1 MFASSLLLLLLKACT
16 YVGCNPTIGDVV
28 VDRYS
33 IPILCPR
40 EVKSGDYVRYHY
52 NVTFQDGKTFDSSYE
67 RGAASVG
74 QTGQGR
80 LIAGIDK
87 GILGMCVNEKRKVTV
102 PPHLAYGSLGAGD
115 VVPPDST
122 LVFDLMLLDM
132 WNKADLVVTETVSSP
147 RDCKRSVKR
156 TDFVRYHFNG
166 TLLDGTPF
174 DSSYNKG
181 QTHDSL
187 VGEGWLIKG
196 MDEGILGMCVGET
209 RNIIIPP
216 FLAYGEKG
224 SGKEIPSQATLVF
237 NVLLADLH
245 NPKDDITVENQVVP
259 EACARKSVAGDY
271 MRYHYNGTFLNGVT
285 FDTSYQRN
293 NTYNTYIGMGY
304 VISGM
309 DKGLQGVCIGE
320 RRRVTLPPHMAYGE
334 QGAGK
339 DIPGSAVLVF
349 DIHVIDFHNP
359 KDSVEVHVTH
369 KPEVCNLTSD
379 VDDLIHYH
387 YNCSLLDGTRWK
399 TMQLTDMSDYDNL
412 QDTVLGADKV
422 IDGLDE
428 GLRGMCVGERRTV
441 IIPPHL
447 GHGEKG
453 ATGVPGS
460 AVLHFELELMDL
472 QKGVPEGYLF
482 VWVED
487 APLELFQAMDINQNG
502 EVPIEEFGE
511 FIMLQVAEGKGR
523 MKPGVDPEEIIAD
536 MFRNQDRNKD
546 GVIVAEELKLKV
558 EEDKERMHEEL

>member
-1 MFASSLLLLLLKACT
+1 MYTRCLLLLLLKTCS

-33 IPILCPR
+33 IPKLCPR
-40 EVKSGDYVRYHY
+40 EVKSGDHVRYHY

-87 GILGMCVNEKRKVTV
+87 GIQGMCVNERRKVTV

-115 VVPPDST
+115 VVPPDTT

-132 WNKADLVVTETVSSP
+132 WNMADLVVTETLSTP
-147 RDCKRSVKR
+147 LDCKRSVKR

-174 DSSYNKG
+174 DSRVK
-181 QTHDSL
+181 
-187 VGEGWLIKG
+187 
-196 MDEGILGMCVGET
+196 
-209 RNIIIPP
+209 
-216 FLAYGEKG
+216 KG
-224 SGKEIPSQATLVF
+224 SGKEIPPHATLVF
-237 NVLLADLH
+237 DVLLVDLH
-245 NPKDDITVENQVVP
+245 NPKDDITVDNQVVP
-259 EACARKSVAGDY
+259 ESCPRKSVAGDY
-271 MRYHYNGTFLNGVT
+271 IRYHYNGTFLNGLT

-304 VISGM
+304 VIEGM

-320 RRRVTLPPHMAYGE
+320 RRRVILPPHMAYGE

-349 DIHVIDFHNP
+349 DIHVVDFHNP
-359 KDSVEVHVTH
+359 KDTVEIQVTH
-369 KPEVCNLTSD
+369 KPEVCNVTSD

-387 YNCSLLDGTRWK
+387 YNCSLLDGTR
-399 TMQLTDMSDYDNL
+399 LFSSSDDDNL

-428 GLRGMCVGERRTV
+428 SLRGMCVGERRTV
-441 IIPPHL
+441 IVPPHL

-460 AVLHFELELMDL
+460 AVLRFELELVDL

-487 APLELFQAMDINQNG
+487 APLELFQALDVNKNG
-502 EVPIEEFGE
+502 EVPIEEFGA

-523 MKPGVDPEEIIAD
+523 MKPGMDPEEIIAD

>member
-1 MFASSLLLLLLKACT
+1 MFASCLLLLLLKT
-16 YVGCNPTIGDVV
+16 W
-28 VDRYS
+28 
-33 IPILCPR
+33 
-40 EVKSGDYVRYHY
+40 
-52 NVTFQDGKTFDSSYE
+52 SYE

-147 RDCKRSVKR
+147 QDCKRSVKR

-196 MDEGILGMCVGET
+196 MDEGLLGMCVGET

-245 NPKDDITVENQVVP
+245 NPKDDITVENQVMP
-259 EACARKSVAGDY
+259 ESCVRNY
-271 MRYHYNGTFLNGVT
+271 R
-285 FDTSYQRN
+285 RN

-359 KDSVEVHVTH
+359 KDTVEVHVTH
-369 KPEVCNLTSD
+369 KPEV
-379 VDDLIHYH
+379 
-387 YNCSLLDGTRWK
+387 
-399 TMQLTDMSDYDNL
+399 SDYDNL

-428 GLRGMCVGERRTV
+428 SLRGMCVGERRTV

-487 APLELFQAMDINQNG
+487 APLELFQALDINQNG

-523 MKPGVDPEEIIAD
+523 MKPGMDPDEIIAD